1 MMARQQPQDN
11 GEYVNNNQHNI
22 VEKVINYY
30 YTTIS
35 MEVDSNIMMKTKRRG
50 WEDDDSTMVTLYTTI
65 SIASSSKILTANIQQ
80 SEWKFRQEGIVNN
93 KMTMMAKMKRWKLR
107 DDNYDTTT
115 SRHWRQGQAT
125 LTDGRHGHS
134 LYWGWTSTMVHQTA
148 RLRILLSGPRQ

>member
-1 MMARQQPQDN
+1 MMARQQQRDN

-35 MEVDSNIMMKTKRRG
+35 MEVDNNMMMTRQQG
-50 WEDDDSTMVTLYTTI
+50 WEDDESTMVTLYTTI

-93 KMTMMAKMKRWKLR
+93 KMTMKAKMKRWQLR
-107 DDNYDTTT
+107 DNNYKTTT
-115 SRHWRQGQAT
+115 ARHWQQGRAA

-134 LYWGWTSTMVHQTA
+134 LYWEWTSTMVHQTA